1 MIVANLENFC
11 GHFGITWNCSFAKC
25 LRKNLG
31 NVIGILC
38 DIKRSSVWY
47 SSTNGV
53 PNFLMLGI
61 YHPKFFDILFG
72 LFLELLH
79 FSSRQLC
86 SSYSTSTH
94 V

>member
-1 MIVANLENFC
+1 MIVANLGNFC

-47 SSTNGV
+47 SSNYWCAKL
-53 PNFLMLGI
+53 FDAWDLS
-61 YHPKFFDILFG
+61 PKIF
-72 LFLELLH
+72 
-79 FSSRQLC
+79 
-86 SSYSTSTH
+86 
-94 V
+94 